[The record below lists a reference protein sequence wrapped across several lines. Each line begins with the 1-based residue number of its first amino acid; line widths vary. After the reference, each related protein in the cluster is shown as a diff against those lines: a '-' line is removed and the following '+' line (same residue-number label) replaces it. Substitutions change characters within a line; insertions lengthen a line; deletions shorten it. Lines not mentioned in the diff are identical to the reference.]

1 MTTELKK
8 SLVLLKA
15 LIFHYHGL
23 DQDEKKILETYV
35 DTVDARA
42 EYEWAISF
50 ISQDY
55 MSAFER
61 AKKFLK
67 QYSYREVAAW
77 LSTQSGKY
85 ISHVG
90 LYKRV
95 KIEQQ
100 RKNEASTQRYLA
112 QRYKEAL
119 QKAQKL
125 ETQRLGYRERVNSS
139 TT

>member
-1 MTTELKK
+1 MKK

-61 AKKFLK
+61 AKKFLAK
-67 QYSYREVAAW
+67 NMKPLDAQTKLQYLIETWEDNHIKGYVTEMETTAMLNLAKDWSIEKDF
-77 LSTQSGKY
+77 L
-85 ISHVG
+85 ISINH
-90 LYKRV
+90 
-95 KIEQQ
+95 
-100 RKNEASTQRYLA
+100 N
-112 QRYKEAL
+112 
-119 QKAQKL
+119 
-125 ETQRLGYRERVNSS
+125 
-139 TT
+139 

>member
-35 DTVDARA
+35 DTVDARE

-61 AKKFLK
+61 AKKFLAK
-67 QYSYREVAAW
+67 NMKPLDAQTKLQY
-77 LSTQSGKY
+77 L
-85 ISHVG
+85 
-90 LYKRV
+90 
-95 KIEQQ
+95 IETWEDNHI
-100 RKNEASTQRYLA
+100 KGYATEMETTAMLNLA
-112 QRYKEAL
+112 KDWSIEKDFL
-119 QKAQKL
+119 MSI
-125 ETQRLGYRERVNSS
+125 NHN
-139 TT
+139 

>member
-1 MTTELKK
+1 MKTNRTWKLPKPVE
-8 SLVLLKA
+8 
-15 LIFHYHGL
+15 
-23 DQDEKKILETYV
+23 V
-35 DTVDARA
+35 DG
-42 EYEWAISF
+42 EYEWQPVVRVGRHVPF
-50 ISQDY
+50 GYRQDPNDCDILLPIPEELEL
-55 MSAFER
+55 FEK
-61 AKKFLK
+61 AKKFIK

-119 QKAQKL
+119 QKAEKL
-125 ETQRLGYRERVNSS
+125 ETQRLGYRERVSS
-139 TT
+139 SPTEA